1 MIIYYRKIL
10 LIFLLCVIVCG
21 VYAQEK
27 KSRQDSLRTLE
38 LLRKTLN
45 GIIESKKKPV
55 QDVLQLEIDGLIV
68 DQTITKVGKDFYDIF
83 YTKWD
88 APKVAKNFTIVIKEM
103 PIPGIGTQVSI
114 LINDDEIFKQ
124 RIQPRYDIIEA
135 MADYAISRAS
145 RFLTNYEAMKA
156 QLGGEDQQGTGI
168 F

>member
-1 MIIYYRKIL
+1 MGM
-10 LIFLLCVIVCG
+10 IVCG
-21 VYAQEK
+21 AFAQEK
-27 KSRQDSLRTLE
+27 KEKQDSLRTLE
-38 LLRKTLN
+38 LLRETLN
-45 GIIESKKKPV
+45 GILESQNDPD
-55 QDVLQLEIDGLIV
+55 QNILQLEIDGLIV

-83 YTKWD
+83 YTKWE

-103 PIPGIGTQVSI
+103 PLPGIGTQVSI
-114 LINDDEIFKQ
+114 LINDDEVFKQ

-135 MADYAISRAS
+135 MADYAIARAS